1 MIDKGNST
9 LDNSSS
15 LSSIVQHRTP
25 VNLTGLMQVLSQHLY
40 STPMVA
46 IRELVQNAHDAIVRR
61 RLEAPEWQQS
71 ASIRVE
77 CDPTI
82 PSITITDVGSGLTE
96 EEIHQYLAT
105 VGIGYTRGLRQ
116 SDDDTG
122 LIGMFGL
129 GFASAFVVA
138 DKVTLTTTSWK
149 APDISWRYR
158 SSNGETYTVE
168 QAPNHPVGTSIELT
182 LKDEFVGLANTA
194 HLSAVLSRYCALLHE
209 PIFVGQSDQAINH
222 ITPPW
227 REQKGAVALHPS
239 LVQKRHLVFASRFE
253 QRFTPLCVLPVEP
266 QGDSDAVGILWLQDG
281 ATYGTSDNRNL
292 SLFLRGMLIDDQARE
307 LLPPWA
313 GFVGGVIES
322 NKLVPTASREDLQR
336 DSRYSATQ
344 MALNEALITGL
355 ASLAKQQPEIWRRVI
370 ARHNEALLG
379 AALCD
384 DRLFDLLKDDLN
396 VPTSQGDM
404 PVSTLR
410 RDNSLTVM
418 LGEDGGFEAVLFRLL
433 QRPVAH
439 GYRYAVVPFLR
450 RWAEHYG
457 ARLIEIGT
465 KSGNQQLFALEDI
478 TPDEK
483 QWWSSRLVDDEGFV
497 PARFEPTSLP
507 LIVVTDREAE
517 LKKRLEQDDADKRMS
532 TAALMLARQ
541 FTQNIEQT
549 HTQILYLNFAN
560 PAVQALSRCWQ
571 AGTMPDAG
579 AFPLLKS
586 LKVLLAA
593 QSPDYQGGKLDQALE
608 SFGHVITQLA
618 HAAARQE
625 Q

>member
-1 MIDKGNST
+1 M
-9 LDNSSS
+9 
-15 LSSIVQHRTP
+15 
-25 VNLTGLMQVLSQHLY
+25 
-40 STPMVA
+40 
-46 IRELVQNAHDAIVRR
+46 
-61 RLEAPEWQQS
+61 
-71 ASIRVE
+71 
-77 CDPTI
+77 
-82 PSITITDVGSGLTE
+82 
-96 EEIHQYLAT
+96 
-105 VGIGYTRGLRQ
+105 
-116 SDDDTG
+116 
-122 LIGMFGL
+122 
-129 GFASAFVVA
+129 
-138 DKVTLTTTSWK
+138 
-149 APDISWRYR
+149 
-158 SSNGETYTVE
+158 
-168 QAPNHPVGTSIELT
+168 
-182 LKDEFVGLANTA
+182 
-194 HLSAVLSRYCALLHE
+194 
-209 PIFVGQSDQAINH
+209 
-222 ITPPW
+222 
-227 REQKGAVALHPS
+227 
-239 LVQKRHLVFASRFE
+239 
-253 QRFTPLCVLPVEP
+253 
-266 QGDSDAVGILWLQDG
+266 
-281 ATYGTSDNRNL
+281 
-292 SLFLRGMLIDDQARE
+292 
-307 LLPPWA
+307 
-313 GFVGGVIES
+313 
-322 NKLVPTASREDLQR
+322 
-336 DSRYSATQ
+336 
-344 MALNEALITGL
+344 
-355 ASLAKQQPEIWRRVI
+355 
-370 ARHNEALLG
+370 
-379 AALCD
+379 
-384 DRLFDLLKDDLN
+384 
-396 VPTSQGDM
+396 PTSQGDM

-483 QWWSSRLVDDEGFV
+483 QWWASRLVDDEGFV

-571 AGTMPDAG
+571 ADTMPDAG